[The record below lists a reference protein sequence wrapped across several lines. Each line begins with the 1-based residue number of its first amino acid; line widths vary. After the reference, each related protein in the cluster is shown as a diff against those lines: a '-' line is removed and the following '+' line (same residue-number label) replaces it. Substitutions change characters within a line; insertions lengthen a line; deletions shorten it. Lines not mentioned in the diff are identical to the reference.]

1 MQRIGRLL
9 CILALIAMS
18 ARISFAQRYPF
29 LPVPGAPHGIYTI
42 WQDSESGMWLGTID
56 DVVRFDGQHYYSLR
70 QFGFPKEIPNGFA
83 EDSDGGIWIAT
94 QGADVGGGTG
104 RGGIY
109 RYQAGRVEREFTG
122 DGLAVVS
129 VAPGLM
135 LAAAGTEADG
145 KPTYGDLVLFRKSG
159 RGWTS
164 SPVLRSEAD
173 HLSIDHQGNL
183 LFPCPGGW
191 CEIAGQQLRGWQN
204 ATSPVSVQRHLGNP
218 MIERVLRDKFGC
230 VWMRAELF
238 ASYQCPSDPQ
248 PVRLSSEVS
257 GIDSS
262 AHLEETQ
269 DGSIFML
276 VPMELG
282 RPGNFQRATL
292 TEGLPNPMDTAIV
305 GKDGTIWIGAD
316 SGLYRLTYPFR
327 MEYWDKGGGLDGA
340 GSVVIQ
346 GTDVYTTFNHMFKL
360 AADQSWH
367 EFSTIGNIRAIWPA
381 PEGTLFAL
389 GGDQLARFD
398 TQGRI
403 LAQGTIPGSDD
414 LPSAL
419 ARSRDGSIW
428 FGRSQVYRLDE
439 EGKRF
444 SFRAEDVPAGKIY
457 DMKYDPGSDTL
468 WACDGNRVIFRK
480 DGHWGEIAQ
489 KDGLLNLECSA
500 IGVEANGD
508 IWVGYWAKAIS
519 YIHNPTSGD
528 PAVHNFTQWLNNV
541 SANRGTRFLRPDD
554 RNRLWWGS
562 NNLYLANMDSARDGQ
577 WIRLDHEDWTG
588 SNAIVDSPI
597 DLQPVAD
604 GSLWLSSESG
614 MAHFSPPDDFASNFP
629 APPVFVAGFT
639 AAGSALT
646 LADATGAIPRGT
658 TLTAHIGMLQFDRRN
673 AIHVRYR
680 VLPEQASWTFASGFD
695 LALGKLRWGRH
706 RLEVQ
711 AQLATGPWS
720 PVAAQTLDVPWPGW
734 LTWPAWLL
742 YGVGGTGIGFGARR
756 WWRRREYEQN
766 LPLPDLTAWRLGA
779 LSPETEALIGT
790 VIDERYEVGH
800 ILSVG
805 GFATVARARD
815 LKLDALCAVKI
826 FRFEL
831 GDRAWIRHRFEQEI
845 SALAQLDHPN
855 IVRITGHGAIPS
867 GAPYLAM
874 EFIHGRTLR
883 EFLEE
888 GALERAQAGAFLQQL
903 AGALAE
909 LHRAEIFHRDLKPE
923 NLMIRAGKDA
933 SGLDGKPQIVL
944 IDFSI
949 AIVKAPDQT
958 FHGISRVAGT
968 LDYMAPEQ
976 VIGYADASTDIY
988 SLAKVLLEMVTGL
1001 RWTEFLPEAKL
1012 DLPEQLRAFFREKP
1026 ELFGAESIEMIVS
1039 ALAFDPGGRPK
1050 DVIMFSQP
1058 IILDLKRG

>member
-1 MQRIGRLL
+1 MRRIGWLL
-9 CILALIAMS
+9 CFLALTAMS
-18 ARISFAQRYPF
+18 ARSSSAQRYPF
-29 LPVPGAPHGIYTI
+29 LPVPGAPHGIYSI
-42 WQDSESGMWLGTID
+42 WQDSKSGMWLGTID

-70 QFGFPKEIPNGFA
+70 QYGFPKEVPNGFA

-94 QGADVGGGTG
+94 QGSDAGGGTG
-104 RGGIY
+104 RGGLY

-122 DGLAVVS
+122 DGLSVVS
-129 VAPGLM
+129 LGPGLM
-135 LAAAGTEADG
+135 LAAAGTEVDG
-145 KPTYGDLVLFRKSG
+145 RPTYGDLVLFRKSG
-159 RGWTS
+159 QRWIS
-164 SPVLRSEAD
+164 SQIMQSQSD

-183 LFPCPGGW
+183 MFPCPGGW

-204 ATSPVSVQRHLGNP
+204 ASSPLAMQRHLGNP

-230 VWMRAELF
+230 VWMRAERF

-248 PVRLSSEVS
+248 PVQLPNSVS
-257 GIDSS
+257 GFDSS

-276 VPMELG
+276 VPLELG
-282 RPGNFQRATL
+282 RPGNFHGATQ
-292 TEGLPNPMDTAIV
+292 TEGLPQPMDTGMV
-305 GKDGTIWIGAD
+305 GRDGTIWIGAD

-327 MEYWDKGGGLDGA
+327 MEYWDKSGGLEGA
-340 GSVVIQ
+340 YSVATQ
-346 GTDVYTTFNHMFKL
+346 EDAVYTSYNYIYKL
-360 AADQSWH
+360 GADQYWRQLSP
-367 EFSTIGNIRAIWPA
+367 FGNIDVIWPA
-381 PEGTLFAL
+381 PQGTLFAV
-389 GGDQLARFD
+389 GEGQLARFD
-398 TQGRI
+398 TNGKV
-403 LAQGTIPGSDD
+403 LAQGTVPASKD
-414 LPSAL
+414 LSIAL
-419 ARSRDGSIW
+419 AQSRDGNTWI
-428 FGRSQVYRLDE
+428 GRSIVYRVVE
-439 EGKRF
+439 EGKRL
-444 SFRAEDVPAGKIY
+444 SFLPENMPEGKIR
-457 DMKYDPGSDTL
+457 DLKYDSGSDTL
-468 WACDGNRVIFRK
+468 WACDENRVIFRK
-480 DGHWGEIAQ
+480 DGRWGEIGP
-489 KDGLLNLECSA
+489 KDGLLNLGCQT
-500 IGVEANGD
+500 IGVIPDGD
-508 IWVGYWAKAIS
+508 IWVGYAAKAIS
-519 YIHNPTSGD
+519 YVHNPASGH
-528 PAVHNFTQWLNNV
+528 PLVRNFTQWLNDV
-541 SANRGTRFLRPDD
+541 SANRGTKFLRPDD

-562 NNLYLANMDSARDGQ
+562 NNLYLATKDSARDGQ
-577 WIRLDHEDWTG
+577 WIRLDHADWTG
-588 SNAIVDSPI
+588 SNAIVDSPY
-597 DLQPVAD
+597 DLQPVGD
-604 GSLWLSSESG
+604 GSVWLSSESG
-614 MAHFSPPDDFASNFP
+614 MAHFSPPDDFATNFT
-629 APPVFVAGFT
+629 APPVFIAGFS
-639 AAGSALT
+639 AGGAQAT
-646 LADATGAIPRGT
+646 LADATGAIPRGSAV
-658 TLTAHIGMLQFDRRN
+658 TAHVGMLQFDRRN
-673 AIHVRYR
+673 AIHLRYR
-680 VLPEQASWTFASGFD
+680 VLPEQAAWTFASGFD

-720 PVAAQTLDVPWPGW
+720 SVATQTLDVPWPGW

-742 YGVGGTGIGFGARR
+742 YCVGGTGIGFGARQ

-779 LSPETEALIGT
+779 LSPETEALLGT
-790 VIDERYEVGH
+790 VIDQRYQIGH

-855 IVRITGHGAIPS
+855 IVRITGHGAIAS
-867 GAPYLAM
+867 GAPYLVM

-883 EFLEE
+883 ELLEE
-888 GALERAQAGAFLQQL
+888 GALEREQAGEFLQQL
-903 AGALAE
+903 SGALAE

-923 NLMIRAGKDA
+923 NLMIRAGMDGA
-933 SGLDGKPQIVL
+933 GADGKPQIVL

-1012 DLPEQLRAFFREKP
+1012 DLPEQLREFFREKT
-1026 ELFGAESIEMIVS
+1026 ELFGVESIEMIVS

-1050 DVIMFSQP
+1050 DVIVFARP
-1058 IILDLKRG
+1058 IIRDLKRL

>member
-1 MQRIGRLL
+1 MRRIGRLL
-9 CILALIAMS
+9 CVLALTAMS
-18 ARISFAQRYPF
+18 ARNSVAQRYPF
-29 LPVPGAPHGIYTI
+29 LPVLGAPHGIYTI
-42 WQDSESGMWLGTID
+42 WQDSQSGMWLGAID

-70 QFGFPKEIPNGFA
+70 QYGFPKEIPNGFA

-94 QGADVGGGTG
+94 QGSDTAGGTG
-104 RGGIY
+104 RGGLY
-109 RYQAGRVEREFTG
+109 RYQAGRVEKEFTG
-122 DGLAVVS
+122 DGLSVAA

-135 LAAAGTEADG
+135 LAATGTELDG
-145 KPTYGDLVLFRKSG
+145 RPTYGDLVLFRKSG
-159 RGWTS
+159 QRWTS
-164 SPVLRSEAD
+164 SPILRGQAD

-191 CEIAGQQLRGWQN
+191 CEIAAQQLRGWQN
-204 ATSPVSVQRHLGNP
+204 PSSPLEVQRHLGNP

-230 VWMRAELF
+230 VWMRAERF

-248 PVRLSSEVS
+248 PVRLSNEVS
-257 GIDSS
+257 GFDSS

-276 VPMELG
+276 VPMVLG
-282 RPGNFQRATL
+282 RPGNFHRATL
-292 TEGLPNPMDTAIV
+292 TEGLPNPMDTAAV
-305 GKDGTIWIGAD
+305 GRDGTIWIGAD
-316 SGLYRLTYPFR
+316 SGLYRFTYPFR
-327 MEYWDKGGGLDGA
+327 MEYWDKGGGLYGA
-340 GSVVIQ
+340 GPVVTE
-346 GTDVYTTFNHMFKL
+346 GADVFTTYDHIFKL
-360 AADQSWH
+360 GADQSWH
-367 EFSTIGNIRAIWPA
+367 LFSIIGGIGPIWPA
-381 PEGTLFAL
+381 PQGTLFAV
-389 GGDQLARFD
+389 GGNQLARFD

-403 LAQGTIPGSDD
+403 LAQGTAPGAGD
-414 LPSAL
+414 LSVSL
-419 ARSRDGSIW
+419 AQSRDGTIW
-428 FGRSQVYRLDE
+428 FGRSSVYRVAE
-439 EGKRF
+439 EGKGF
-444 SFRAEDVPAGKIY
+444 SFHPESVPAGKIN
-457 DMKYDPGSDTL
+457 DLKYDPGSDTL
-468 WACDGNRVIFRK
+468 WACDDNRVIFRK
-480 DGHWGEIAQ
+480 DGRWREITQ
-489 KDGLLNLECSA
+489 KDGLLNLVCSA
-500 IGVEANGD
+500 IGMESNGD
-508 IWVGYWAKAIS
+508 IWVGYGAKAIS
-519 YIHNPTSGD
+519 YIHSPASGH
-528 PAVHNFTQWLNNV
+528 PVVRNFTQWLNDV
-541 SANRGTRFLRPDD
+541 SANRGSKFLRRDN

-562 NNLYLANMDSARDGQ
+562 NNLYLATADSARDGQ
-577 WIRLDHEDWTG
+577 WIRLEHQDWTG
-588 SNAIVDSPI
+588 SNAITDSPY
-597 DLQPVAD
+597 DLQAVAD
-604 GSLWLSSESG
+604 GSVWLSSESG
-614 MAHFSPPDDFASNFP
+614 MAHFSPPDDFATNFA

-646 LADATGAIPRGT
+646 LADATGAIPRGAA
-658 TLTAHIGMLQFDRRN
+658 LTAHIGMLQFDRRN
-673 AIHVRYR
+673 AIHLRYR
-680 VLPEQASWTFASGFD
+680 VLPEQASWTFANGFD

-720 PVAAQTLDVPWPGW
+720 SAAAQTLDVPWPGW

-742 YGVGGTGIGFGARR
+742 YGIGGTGIGFGARQ

-790 VIDERYEVGH
+790 VIDERYHIGH

-815 LKLDALCAVKI
+815 LKLEVLCAVKI

-845 SALAQLDHPN
+845 SALAHLNHPN
-855 IVRITGHGAIPS
+855 IVRITGHGAIAS
-867 GAPYLAM
+867 GAPYLVM

-883 EFLEE
+883 ELLQE
-888 GALERAQAGAFLQQL
+888 GALERAQAGEFLEQL
-903 AGALAE
+903 TGALSE

-923 NLMIRAGKDA
+923 NLMIR
-933 SGLDGKPQIVL
+933 SGPDGSPQIVL

-988 SLAKVLLEMVTGL
+988 SLAKVLLEMVTGQ

-1012 DLPEQLRAFFREKP
+1012 DLPQQLRGYFREKP
-1026 ELFGAESIEMIVS
+1026 DLFEAESVEMIVS
-1039 ALAFDPGGRPK
+1039 ALTFDPGGRPK
-1050 DVIMFSQP
+1050 DVAVFTQP
-1058 IILDLKRG
+1058 IIRDLKRESKRS